1 MRILVTGAS
10 GLVGGQLVRLAA
22 PNHEVLGLVSPR
34 VHAARRARLDVVDR
48 DGVLRAF
55 REFSPEAVLHCAA
68 ETDVDGAERAPE
80 KALEVNATGA
90 RVVAKCARE
99 VGALIL
105 YVSTDYVFDGEATAP
120 YREEETPRP
129 LSSYGRSKLEGERA
143 VAETCPESHIIVR
156 TGWLYGPGK
165 GFVDWVRERLRRSE
179 DLPLVAD
186 QTGSPTSARELA
198 AAMLTLAEGQH
209 RGLFHFV
216 NQGEASWLALG
227 HAVADELAL
236 SPARIRAIQAAD
248 LNRPAPRPR
257 YSVLSVE
264 RFEKSAGRTVKSW
277 REALHDYLSGV
288 LNPSAARAEGE
299 SRSESRGGGAPRH

>member
-1 MRILVTGAS
+1 MRILITGAS
-10 GLVGGQLVRLAA
+10 GLVGTLVVRLAS
-22 PNHEVLGLVSPR
+22 PKHEVLGLD
-34 VHAARRARLDVVDR
+34 RARLDIVNR
-48 DGVLRAF
+48 DDVLRVF
-55 REFSPEAVLHCAA
+55 REFAPEAVLHCAA

-90 RVVAKCARE
+90 RVVAESARE
-99 VGALIL
+99 FEALVL

-120 YREEETPRP
+120 YREEEPPRP

-143 VAETCPESHIIVR
+143 VAETCPESHVIVR

-165 GFVDWVRERLRRSE
+165 GFVDWARERLRRGEELS
-179 DLPLVAD
+179 LVEN
-186 QTGSPTSARELA
+186 QTGSPTSASELA
-198 AAMLTLAEGQH
+198 AAMLTLVEGNH

-227 HAVADELAL
+227 KAVAEELAL
-236 SPARIRAIQAAD
+236 SPGRIRAIQAAD

-264 RFEKSAGRTVKSW
+264 RFEKSTGRTVTGW
-277 REALHDYLSGV
+277 REALHRYLAGV
-288 LNPSAARAEGE
+288 INPSAARAEGE
-299 SRSESRGGGAPRH
+299 SRSESRGGAPRH

>member
-1 MRILVTGAS
+1 MRILVTGAA
-10 GLVGGQLVRLAA
+10 GLVGGLVVRLATKT
-22 PNHEVLGLVSPR
+22 HEVLGLD
-34 VHAARRARLDVVDR
+34 RAGLDVRNREDVAR
-48 DGVLRAF
+48 VF

-90 RVVAKCARE
+90 RVVAESARE
-99 VGALIL
+99 LEALVL
-105 YVSTDYVFDGEATAP
+105 YVSTDYVFDGRATAP
-120 YREEETPRP
+120 YREEEPPGP

-143 VAETCPESHIIVR
+143 VAETCPESHVIVR

-165 GFVDWVRERLRRSE
+165 GFVDWARERLRRGE
-179 DLPLVAD
+179 ELALVED

-198 AAMLTLAEGQH
+198 AAMLALVEGKH

-216 NQGEASWLALG
+216 NQGESSWLALG
-227 HAVADELAL
+227 RAVAEELAL
-236 SPARIRAIQAAD
+236 SPARVRAIRAAD

-264 RFEKSAGRTVKSW
+264 RFEKSTGRTVIGW
-277 REALHDYLSGV
+277 REALHQYLH
-288 LNPSAARAEGE
+288 ET
-299 SRSESRGGGAPRH
+299 